1 MVQFAFAYRLCS
13 LESERHKWADFGF
26 WALTAFELFIPPLST
41 FWPSQ
46 QSFSFSQCCLPNT
59 LSSPPQL
66 AVSENMMCIAT
77 LWVTVTSCVA
87 ALGSVWLHVGHSS
100 SPDLGCGI
108 AWHMPSEQ
116 EWQGCAGSCWT
127 GPFILKPTNGIFWS
141 FLLSSRYFHVML
153 SEVGYWEAF
162 NVCLLST
169 RWCSSSPVDQATL
182 E

>member
-1 MVQFAFAYRLCS
+1 MGWLWLLGSYSIWTV
-13 LESERHKWADFGF
+13 
-26 WALTAFELFIPPLST
+26 FIPPLST

-46 QSFSFSQCCLPNT
+46 QSFSFSQCCLPNIP
-59 LSSPPQL
+59 SSPPQL
-66 AVSENMMCIAT
+66 AVSENIAT
-77 LWVTVTSCVA
+77 LRVTVTSCVA

-100 SPDLGCGI
+100 SPKLGCGI
-108 AWHMPSEQ
+108 AWHMPSER

-127 GPFILKPTNGIFWS
+127 GPLILKPTNGIFLS
-141 FLLSSRYFHVML
+141 FLLSSCYFHVML